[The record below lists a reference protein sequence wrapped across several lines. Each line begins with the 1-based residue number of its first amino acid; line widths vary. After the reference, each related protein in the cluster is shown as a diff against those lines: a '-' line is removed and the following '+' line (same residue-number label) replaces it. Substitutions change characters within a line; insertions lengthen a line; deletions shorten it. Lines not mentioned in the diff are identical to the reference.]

1 LLATSIWTVID
12 LAGFAGSDATQTGEA
27 LHAAKRPGDTIVA
40 YGGRAEIVLTSGMSS
55 PYEHLWS
62 LPMRTLDPDLDEL
75 RATLSGP
82 DAPTWVVMWVPASA
96 WGGKGEVLRPILDS
110 RYRPHGQT
118 CGDHSVYLLA
128 GENRPPLDLDCG
140 RRSPFEVP

>member
-1 LLATSIWTVID
+1 
-12 LAGFAGSDATQTGEA
+12 
-27 LHAAKRPGDTIVA
+27 
-40 YGGRAEIVLTSGMSS
+40 MSS

-62 LPMRTLDPDLDEL
+62 LPMRTLDPDLHEL
-75 RATLSGP
+75 RDVLAGP

-96 WGGKGEVLRPILDS
+96 WEDNGGPLREVLDT

-118 CGDHSVYLLA
+118 CGDHRVYLLA
-128 GENRPPLDLDCG
+128 GESRPALALDCG